1 MFEKLKQR
9 YRQFKEWQRRP
20 HQVKPLSDVEH
31 DCATCG
37 THYQGNYCP
46 RCGQSWAVG
55 RYSFKNALL
64 LFLDVWGLGNRGMFC
79 SLRDLLLR
87 PGYMIRDYLRG
98 MQMAYFPP
106 FKMFFLLVAFSVVVD
121 SGFNIRGENRFQ
133 MAKDD
138 YASSYTTGV
147 EIANDQMNDPKTDA
161 AEKEKAKVAVKT
173 IGLARQTFEWIQD
186 HQTYFQLLVLLVLS
200 GPLYL
205 FFRHSPNYPDIRYS
219 EFFVAM
225 VYSNNMMTMVS
236 TALCLFCV
244 SPSIESLCVFLAL
257 IPLKQLSGYSY
268 KRTILNS
275 ILAALVVFF
284 AFMLLLA
291 IGAAIA
297 AMVL

>member
-9 YRQFKEWQRRP
+9 YSQFKKWQRRP

-87 PGYMIRDYLRG
+87 PGYMIRDYLQG

-225 VYSNNMMTMVS
+225 VYSNNMMTMFS
-236 TALCLFCV
+236 IACGLLCI
-244 SPSIESLCVFLAL
+244 SPSIESLSILL
-257 IPLKQLSGYSY
+257 PIIPMKQLSGYSY
-268 KRTILNS
+268 KRTILKS
-275 ILAALVVFF
+275 ILAALLILLVAIILLSIIAVVVGFF
-284 AFMLLLA
+284 S
-291 IGAAIA
+291 
-297 AMVL
+297 

>member
-1 MFEKLKQR
+1 
-9 YRQFKEWQRRP
+9 
-20 HQVKPLSDVEH
+20 
-31 DCATCG
+31 
-37 THYQGNYCP
+37 
-46 RCGQSWAVG
+46 
-55 RYSFKNALL
+55 
-64 LFLDVWGLGNRGMFC
+64 
-79 SLRDLLLR
+79 
-87 PGYMIRDYLRG
+87 
-98 MQMAYFPP
+98 MAYFPP

-133 MAKDD
+133 SAKDD
-138 YASSYTTGV
+138 YTSKYTTGV
-147 EIANDQMNDPKTDA
+147 EIANGQMNDPESKAEDKKA
-161 AEKEKAKVAVKT
+161 AAVAVKT
-173 IGLARQTFEWIQD
+173 MELGVKVFDWIQD
-186 HQTYFQLLVLLVLS
+186 NQTYFQLFLLLVMS
-200 GPLYL
+200 APLYL

>member
-87 PGYMIRDYLRG
+87 PGYMIRDYLQG

-161 AEKEKAKVAVKT
+161 AEKEKAKVAVKM

-236 TALCLFCV
+236 TALCLFSV
-244 SPSIESLCVFLAL
+244 SPAIDSLCVFLAL

-275 ILAALVVFF
+275 ILAALVLF
-284 AFMLLLA
+284 AAFLLLLA